1 MESVRKAL
9 WFMEGRFG
17 GEVSLDELSQAAG
30 ISRCHFAHVF
40 ARATGQS
47 AMRYMRGR
55 RLSEAAR
62 VLANGGHDILSVAL
76 DFGYGSHEAFTR
88 AFRDQFGLTPES
100 VRAQR
105 HIDNVN
111 LVEAIKMDDG
121 VITTLAPPRIEERG
135 LLLIAGLGGKYSS
148 DTHQNIPALW
158 QRLQPHLGHVPGQ
171 VFPGGGGKGGRTF
184 GVCYNMD
191 DDCSFDY
198 LAGVE
203 VSGFSGLPAEFA
215 RLRIPPSGTPYL
227 RTANTFQPCMTSSR
241 RSGQNGFPS
250 RATWPS
256 MRLTSNITARN
267 STGEQ
272 AWAVTKSG
280 YRSRLSFAPSGTPG
294 LPVFDRKDRSCAY
307 SFHTGYQ
314 AGRSAQGESGPRV
327 RCSLMKSHYHLVLRS
342 AEGASRRT
350 LQRLTSVGRVLE
362 RPSTRRL
369 RRRLRTRSSSR
380 QAVTPNR
387 NLL

>member
-30 ISRCHFAHVF
+30 ISRFHFAHVF

-47 AMRYMRGR
+47 AMRYRRGR

-62 VLANGGHDILSVAL
+62 VLANGDPDILSVAL
-76 DFGYGSHEAFTR
+76 DFGYSSHEAFTR

-105 HIDNVN
+105 HLDNVN

-121 VITTLAPPRIEERG
+121 LITTLATPRIEQRG

-148 DTHQNIPALW
+148 DIHQNIPALW
-158 QRLQPHLGHVPGQ
+158 QRLQPHLGNVPGQ

-191 DDCSFDY
+191 DDCNFDY

-203 VSGFSGLPAEFA
+203 VSGFSSDLPAEFA
-215 RLRIPPSGTPYL
+215 RLRIPSQRYAIFTHHEHVSTMHNVAMTIWTKWLPESGYEAVDAPYL
-227 RTANTFQPCMTSSR
+227 EYYGEEFDGRTGMGGFQMWIPIKT
-241 RSGQNGFPS
+241 
-250 RATWPS
+250 
-256 MRLTSNITARN
+256 
-267 STGEQ
+267 
-272 AWAVTKSG
+272 
-280 YRSRLSFAPSGTPG
+280 
-294 LPVFDRKDRSCAY
+294 
-307 SFHTGYQ
+307 
-314 AGRSAQGESGPRV
+314 
-327 RCSLMKSHYHLVLRS
+327 
-342 AEGASRRT
+342 
-350 LQRLTSVGRVLE
+350 
-362 RPSTRRL
+362 
-369 RRRLRTRSSSR
+369 
-380 QAVTPNR
+380 
-387 NLL
+387 